1 MNNKATNFIVAINR
15 ECGTGG
21 HSIAK
26 LIGQKLSVKVYD
38 RSMLNSLTD
47 KFGLTTEKIEQIK
60 SQRTRWWDDF
70 LHFYRQFDAMGQG
83 VANTKP
89 RVTSLQL
96 YYAET
101 QILRGLADKESCVVV
116 GRSSFSVF
124 HDHPCVTRIL
134 ITAND
139 EYRIARM
146 MNKYS
151 ISADKAKAII
161 AEVDE
166 SRENYTRTFAKTSRY
181 DARNYDIVFNV
192 SDYTQEE
199 AAQFLTNLIVARN
212 KKKGL

>member
-1 MNNKATNFIVAINR
+1 MNNQPTNFVVAINR

-21 HSIAK
+21 HTIAK
-26 LIGQKLSVKVYD
+26 LIGKKLGVNVYD
-38 RSMLNSLTD
+38 RAMLDSLTE
-47 KFGLTTEKIEQIK
+47 KYGLTKEKIEQIK
-60 SQRTRWWDDF
+60 SKRTRWWNDF
-70 LHFYRQFDAMGQG
+70 QLFYRQFDTMGQA
-83 VANTKP
+83 VSDAKP

-101 QILRGLADKESCVVV
+101 QILRDLASKESCVVV

-124 HDHPCVTRIL
+124 SDHPCVTRIF
-134 ITAND
+134 ITASD

-146 MNKYS
+146 MRKRS
-151 ISADKAKAII
+151 ITDKEAKRIMDDF
-161 AEVDE
+161 DE

-192 SDYTQEE
+192 SDYTEEE
-199 AAQFLTNLIVARN
+199 AAQFLTDLIVYRN